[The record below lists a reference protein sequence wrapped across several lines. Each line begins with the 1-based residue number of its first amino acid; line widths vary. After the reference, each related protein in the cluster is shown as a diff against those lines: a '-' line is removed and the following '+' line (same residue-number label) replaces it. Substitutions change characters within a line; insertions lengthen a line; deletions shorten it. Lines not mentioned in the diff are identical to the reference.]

1 MCVYM
6 YVRGTVGG
14 EVCDCRIERRIF
26 VVWEVKRYDSV
37 F

>member
-14 EVCDCRIERRIF
+14 EVCDCRIEQRIF
-26 VVWEVKRYDSV
+26 VVWVK
-37 F
+37 